1 MYWYI
6 ECFRKYADFSGRARR
21 TEYWMFILF
30 SVIVSFVIELVD
42 GLIGMGGILYPVY
55 FLVSLIPSFSV
66 IIRRLHDT
74 GRSGWW
80 WLIGFVPVIGM
91 IAMLLFFV
99 LDSEP
104 GTNQYGENP
113 K

>member
-30 SVIVSFVIELVD
+30 SVIVTFVIELVY
-42 GLIGMGGILYPVY
+42 GLTGMGGLLYSVY